1 LRAHRARV
9 AAGIKP
15 AGVAQRA
22 LPTKGGYRQGRAHST
37 MRAMNAKSLPP
48 ARHGHTLLH
57 SAARP
62 NPAPTRATLEGLEV
76 QESCFGQ
83 WLAAGGERRSRPREL
98 PTDSAPQF

>member
-1 LRAHRARV
+1 MAV
-9 AAGIKP
+9 
-15 AGVAQRA
+15 

-48 ARHGHTLLH
+48 ARPGHTLLH

-62 NPAPTRATLEGLEV
+62 NSAPTRATLEGLEV